1 MTDNY
6 PTSERRPVPGPRPP
20 REIWTGEA
28 EDAQGKEHSTVAKTA
43 TAVASEAVAEP
54 KASKPASHRKKR
66 VIGIDVARGFAVI
79 GMICVHTMP
88 SSYPDGNATWA
99 WLMFSGKSA
108 PLFAML
114 AGISLAF
121 MTGGRRPHAGI
132 QGKRSR
138 VSIAV
143 RALVLFTLGSLINSM
158 TDPAPEDIL
167 PYYGLLFLFAI
178 PFTTLRIRHLL
189 ISAVCFATLGPVVM
203 FLALKYMGA
212 EFLSNPSF
220 LDLAENP
227 GLAFVTLLLTGT
239 YPALIWMTYICL
251 GIALGRM
258 KLVET
263 SVQWGIF
270 GAGVALIAFSAIL
283 SDLLVWWLPTHDI
296 LVEYTNATDVE
307 EMLLNYSVYGGGMGT
322 LPTDHPLWLAVNGPH
337 LNTPLSEM
345 YGAGFT
351 LVAAGGLSLLAA
363 RAHKLF
369 YPLAVMGTMTL
380 TLYVTHCVALEP
392 LLAQDIVPV
401 TRTQA
406 LIVQLIIAV
415 IFASVW
421 KYFFSQGPLE
431 KPVSVISKRVSN
443 YFVRGKDAD
452 TAAAR
457 KDYNPPQFAP
467 ELNKV

>member
-1 MTDNY
+1 MTNNN
-6 PTSERRPVPGPRPP
+6 PTTHERPAPGPRPP
-20 REIWTGEA
+20 REIWTGVA
-28 EDAQGKEHSTVAKTA
+28 EDAQGKEHSTTTPTTLV
-43 TAVASEAVAEP
+43 EVAEE
-54 KASKPASHRKKR
+54 KPQLAAQNKKR

-79 GMICVHTMP
+79 GMIAVHTMP
-88 SSYPDGNATWA
+88 SSHPDGNATWA

-132 QGKRSR
+132 KGRRSR

-143 RALVLFTLGSLINSM
+143 RALVLFTLGAAINTM

-178 PFTTLRIRHLL
+178 PFTTLRIRHL
-189 ISAVCFATLGPVVM
+189 IMCAIAFATLGPVVM

-212 EFLSNPSF
+212 AYLSNPSF
-220 LDLAENP
+220 LDFAENP

-239 YPALIWMTYICL
+239 YPALIWMSYICL
-251 GIALGRM
+251 GMALGRM
-258 KLVET
+258 KLVEK
-263 SVQWGIF
+263 SVQWGIL
-270 GAGVALIAFSAIL
+270 GAGVLLIAGSAIL

-296 LVEYTNATDVE
+296 LAEATNTADIE

-337 LNTPLSEM
+337 LNTPLSEA

-363 RAHKLF
+363 KAAKLF
-369 YPLAVMGTMTL
+369 QPLAVMGTMTL
-380 TLYVTHCVALEP
+380 TLYVAHCVALEP
-392 LLAQDIVPV
+392 LFAQDIVPLN
-401 TRTQA
+401 REQA
-406 LIVQLIIAV
+406 LVFQLIVAV
-415 IFASVW
+415 LFAAIW
-421 KYFFSQGPLE
+421 KHFFSQGPLE
-431 KPVSVISKRVSN
+431 KPVSVISKKVAN

-452 TAAAR
+452 PAAAR

>member
-1 MTDNY
+1 MTDYY
-6 PTSERRPVPGPRPP
+6 PTPQERPVPGPRPP

-28 EDAQGKEHSTVAKTA
+28 EDAQGKEHSTA
-43 TAVASEAVAEP
+43 TTPVKAQIKQEKPVP
-54 KASKPASHRKKR
+54 KVPHRKKR
-66 VIGIDVARGFAVI
+66 VIGIDVARGFAVV

-88 SSYPDGNATWA
+88 SSYKDGNATWA

-132 QGKRSR
+132 QGQRSR

-143 RALVLFTLGSLINSM
+143 RALVLFVLGATVNTL

-189 ISAVCFATLGPVVM
+189 ISAVSFATFGPVVM
-203 FLALKYMGA
+203 YLALKCMGA
-212 EFLSNPSF
+212 DFLSNPSF
-220 LDLAENP
+220 IDLFENP

-239 YPALIWMTYICL
+239 YPALIWMSYICL
-251 GIALGRM
+251 GMALGRM
-258 KLVET
+258 KLVER
-263 SVQWGIF
+263 SIQWGIL
-270 GAGVALIAFSAIL
+270 GAGVGLIAFSAIL

-296 LVEYTNATDVE
+296 LVAATESSDVE
-307 EMLLNYSVYGGGMGT
+307 EMLINYSVYGGGMGT

-363 RAHKLF
+363 KATKLF

-380 TLYVTHCVALEP
+380 TLYVAHCVLLEP
-392 LLAQDIVPV
+392 LFVQDIVPL
-401 TRTQA
+401 TREQGLA
-406 LIVQLIIAV
+406 VQLICAMA
-415 IFASVW
+415 FAAGW

-431 KPVSVISKRVSN
+431 KPVSVISKRVAK
-443 YFVRGKDAD
+443 YFIRGEDAD
-452 TAAAR
+452 PSMSR
-457 KDYNPPQFAP
+457 KNYNPQQFAP
-467 ELNKV
+467 EMNKV